1 MMRSLIAIAALVASV
16 FAIAEAQVPNVFEDG
31 KPAKAAEVDE
41 SYEYVL
47 ENAIGGCSVE
57 QVDNTA
63 EITCSDGTTA
73 VLPGYGTVMVFP
85 EG

>member
-1 MMRSLIAIAALVASV
+1 MRSLIAIAALVASV

-31 KPAKAAEVDE
+31 KSAEVDE
-41 SYEYVL
+41 GYEYVL